1 MIVKSLI
8 SIIVVVLSAVAISA
22 QTASNDPWPFPDRR
36 KPDDDSRFV
45 KEMLAKQQ
53 STREKREYE
62 SLVER
67 GEAALKLSK
76 ELQESFEKNNHLS
89 AVERK
94 KLDEFE
100 KLVSKIRHDLGGNDD
115 DEIQLEAKNEN
126 SPKDVREGF
135 LFLKRSTEQ
144 LVSEIKRSTRFSVSV
159 LAIESSNTLVFL
171 ARFLKFGSCIM
182 N

>member
-1 MIVKSLI
+1 MKSILAI
-8 SIIVVVLSAVAISA
+8 LVLALSAVALSA

-53 STREKREYE
+53 TAREKREYE
-62 SLVER
+62 ALVER
-67 GEAALKLSK
+67 GETALRLST
-76 ELQESFEKNNHLS
+76 ELETSF
-89 AVERK
+89 RK
-94 KLDEFE
+94 KSQLSEAEREKLEEFE
-100 KLVSKIRHDLGGNDD
+100 KLVSRIRKDLGGADD
-115 DEIQLEAKNEN
+115 GDSEVGFKETD

-135 LFLKRSTEQ
+135 IYLKRSTEQ

-159 LAIESSNTLVFL
+159 LAIESSNTLIRL
-171 ARFLKFGSCIM
+171 ARFLRIT